1 MFDLNFIAEPGIQT
15 ESSEASWSFLH
26 KRKELESETAPVS
39 ASVKPQNTKSGW
51 KYYTVGAIAIMTVAS
66 IGVFM
71 KPQPPLS
78 PDMVLNQVIDLIVES
93 GYMKDLQLADA
104 YFESDN
110 VRVTISAGELS
121 SLHNFTRGYRKEDK
135 IPYEI
140 FQRNETNY
148 VSLKFPWEG
157 DKKGGDIEVLK
168 SLAAKTV
175 FSNKININFTENE
188 FELHGRSSD
197 IISYLLQMADNGL
210 IQKFTLSVHHLD
222 SGRFFLKVLA
232 KKA

>member
-1 MFDLNFIAEPGIQT
+1 
-15 ESSEASWSFLH
+15 
-26 KRKELESETAPVS
+26 
-39 ASVKPQNTKSGW
+39 
-51 KYYTVGAIAIMTVAS
+51 
-66 IGVFM
+66 
-71 KPQPPLS
+71 
-78 PDMVLNQVIDLIVES
+78 MVLNQVIDLIVES

-140 FQRNETNY
+140 FRRNETNY

-157 DKKGGDIEVLK
+157 DKNGGDIKALK
-168 SLAAKTV
+168 SLLAKTV
-175 FSNKININFTENE
+175 FSNKININFTDNE
-188 FELHGRSSD
+188 FELHGRSTD

-210 IQKFTLSVHHLD
+210 IQKFTLSVHHLE
-222 SGRFFLKVLA
+222 SGRFYLKVLA

>member
-26 KRKELESETAPVS
+26 KRKEPEPETAPVS
-39 ASVKPQNTKSGW
+39 ASSKPQNTKSGW
-51 KYYTVGAIAIMTVAS
+51 KYYTVGAIAIMTVAA

-71 KPQPPLS
+71 KPQPPVS

-168 SLAAKTV
+168 SIAAKTV

-210 IQKFTLSVHHLD
+210 IQKFTLSVHNLD

>member
-15 ESSEASWSFLH
+15 ESSKASWSFLH
-26 KRKELESETAPVS
+26 KRKEPEPETAPVS
-39 ASVKPQNTKSGW
+39 ASPKPQNTKSGW
-51 KYYTVGAIAIMTVAS
+51 KYYTVGAIAIMTVTA

-71 KPQPPLS
+71 KPQPPVS

-210 IQKFTLSVHHLD
+210 IQKFTLSVHHLE

-232 KKA
+232 KKT

>member
-26 KRKELESETAPVS
+26 KRKEPEPETAPVS
-39 ASVKPQNTKSGW
+39 ASPKPQNTKSGW
-51 KYYTVGAIAIMTVAS
+51 KYYTVGAIAIMAVSA

-71 KPQPPLS
+71 KPQPPVN

-110 VRVTISAGELS
+110 VRVTISADELS

-168 SLAAKTV
+168 SLASKTV

-210 IQKFTLSVHHLD
+210 IQKFTLSVHNLD

-232 KKA
+232 KKT

>member
-15 ESSEASWSFLH
+15 ESSEANWSFLH
-26 KRKELESETAPVS
+26 KRKEPKSETAPVS
-39 ASVKPQNTKSGW
+39 ASPKPQNTKSGW
-51 KYYTVGAIAIMTVAS
+51 KYYTVGAIAIMTVVA

-71 KPQPPLS
+71 KPQPPVS

-210 IQKFTLSVHHLD
+210 IQKFTLSVHHLE

-232 KKA
+232 KKT

>member
-26 KRKELESETAPVS
+26 KRKEPEPVTASVS
-39 ASVKPQNTKSGW
+39 ASPKPQNTKSGW
-51 KYYTVGAIAIMTVAS
+51 KYYTGGAIAIMTVAA

-71 KPQPPLS
+71 KSQPPVS

-93 GYMKDLQLADA
+93 GYMKDLQLVDA
-104 YFESDN
+104 YFEWDN

-210 IQKFTLSVHHLD
+210 IQKFTLSVHHLE

-232 KKA
+232 KKT

>member
-26 KRKELESETAPVS
+26 KRKKTEAEVAPESTS
-39 ASVKPQNTKSGW
+39 TNPQNSKSVW
-51 KYYTVGAIAIMTVAS
+51 KYFALGAIAIFILAGIGIFNQPKPTV
-66 IGVFM
+66 
-71 KPQPPLS
+71 S

-140 FQRNETNY
+140 FRRNETNY

-157 DKKGGDIEVLK
+157 DKNGGDIKALK

-175 FSNKININFTENE
+175 FSNKININFTDNE
-188 FELHGRSSD
+188 FELHGRSTD

-210 IQKFTLSVHHLD
+210 IQKFTLSVHHLE
-222 SGRFFLKVLA
+222 SGRFYLKVLA

>member
-26 KRKELESETAPVS
+26 KRKKNALKDVSETVS
-39 ASVKPQNTKSGW
+39 TKSQNTKSGW
-51 KYYTVGAIAIMTVAS
+51 KYYAVWAFALVTIVL
-66 IGVFM
+66 IGIYM
-71 KPQPPLS
+71 KPQPKVS

-93 GYMKDLQLADA
+93 DYMKDLQLADA
-104 YFESDN
+104 HFDMDN
-110 VRVTISAGELS
+110 VRVTISAGELN
-121 SLHNFTRGYRKEDK
+121 SLHNFTRGYRKEDN

-140 FQRNETNY
+140 FRRNETNY

-157 DKKGGDIEVLK
+157 DKKGGDIEALK
-168 SLAAKTV
+168 SLAANTV
-175 FSNKININFTENE
+175 FSNKININFTDNE
-188 FELHGRSSD
+188 FELYGRSTD

-210 IQKFTLSVHHLD
+210 IQKFTLSVHHLE
-222 SGRFFLKVLA
+222 SGRFYLKVRA

>member
-26 KRKELESETAPVS
+26 KRKEPEPKTAPVS
-39 ASVKPQNTKSGW
+39 SSSKPQNTKSSW
-51 KYYTVGAIAIMTVAS
+51 KYYTGGAIAIMTVAA

-71 KPQPPLS
+71 KPQPPVS

-93 GYMKDLQLADA
+93 GYMKDLQLVDA
-104 YFESDN
+104 YFEWDN

-175 FSNKININFTENE
+175 FSNKININFTKNE

-210 IQKFTLSVHHLD
+210 IQKFTLSVHHLE
-222 SGRFFLKVLA
+222 SGKFFLKVLA
-232 KKA
+232 KKV